1 LLFCNN
7 FGHVECDKENDQT
20 IQWVSD
26 QVPVEII
33 GLFLCNG
40 PCSDSSNSLVK
51 DESQRYNKETLCGFV
66 RNIAEQYVSPGG
78 DDDVVRAITLMHE
91 RANKQPFRCSDLKN
105 IQDRKSGLKLKDRF
119 SSNEAMHDLYI
130 HVIEILSNSEDSQSC
145 EHKCKKLGT
154 VCDIA
159 ATLTNLTLEKANTAG
174 SPDKATTQVIDWVKS
189 GVPVVISQL
198 FVPDSHC
205 AVSKAPVQQ
214 QTLMCKFV
222 ENMANY
228 YVKAKPNNA
237 NSENSA
243 YVSEAIGS
251 LSNVNNNDLDF
262 DCSHYPTIVKNAKSL
277 KKRIEN
283 ETVKV
288 PSELKKH
295 ISNAIGVFTK
305 PECKKVCGSMPWR
318 AVCGVTAALLD
329 ILPEMPSNSAPLTGK
344 ICIACLLCLIFC
356 PLSYDIE
363 GCSLLQDIELSIQGT
378 ELASRPNVVAGIKQR
393 EVLYKDV

>member
-1 LLFCNN
+1 
-7 FGHVECDKENDQT
+7 
-20 IQWVSD
+20 
-26 QVPVEII
+26 
-33 GLFLCNG
+33 
-40 PCSDSSNSLVK
+40 
-51 DESQRYNKETLCGFV
+51 
-66 RNIAEQYVSPGG
+66 
-78 DDDVVRAITLMHE
+78 
-91 RANKQPFRCSDLKN
+91 
-105 IQDRKSGLKLKDRF
+105 
-119 SSNEAMHDLYI
+119 
-130 HVIEILSNSEDSQSC
+130 
-145 EHKCKKLGT
+145 
-154 VCDIA
+154 
-159 ATLTNLTLEKANTAG
+159 
-174 SPDKATTQVIDWVKS
+174 
-189 GVPVVISQL
+189 
-198 FVPDSHC
+198 
-205 AVSKAPVQQ
+205 
-214 QTLMCKFV
+214 
-222 ENMANY
+222 MANY